1 MAPVVAP
8 VLLLGQRRRST
19 ACEQVVR
26 PLREEEMEPKLLKQ
40 VEFFKDAKSGTLG
53 VIPNSVRTMAHRPEI
68 ASAFV
73 TLNMSVMK
81 CHGEVTYEFKRLLGY
96 ATSLKQGCNY

>member
-1 MAPVVAP
+1 MIAPAVI
-8 VLLLGQRRRST
+8 LGQNRRT
-19 ACEQVVR
+19 ATCEQVVR
-26 PLREEEMEPKLLKQ
+26 PLAESEMDPKLLKQ
-40 VEFFKDAKSGTLG
+40 VEFFKDAKKGTLG

-73 TLNMSVMK
+73 NLNMSVMK